1 MSLKDESVMEE
12 FKNITVTKV
21 TQNRHCISIKWGK
34 TRFRY
39 YNGSCI
45 GIDHMP
51 NQFAPKDRQAGFALL
66 KRQFID
72 AIRRGWTPEEDW
84 RVLLFNHNGTSS
96 SLKLALED
104 KLKEKYSYH
113 YVKKLTWLVASLQEH
128 LKQQPL
134 TAYKAAEYLND
145 PRWTPAMKN
154 NLRRH
159 YLALEPS
166 LRKYGYEGSIQKLV
180 KRSRVSERLHKP
192 IKDINALL
200 EEIKSF
206 DRNLYMCCLLTYG
219 CLLRPHRE
227 IRLLMWG
234 DFNDSLDTVALS
246 GSRTKGKRN
255 RIIPVNEFI
264 KEELLAHRGANWSHN
279 DNVFSKVEKPYAMG
293 YFSVLWTRFK
303 EVSKLLQPD
312 QTLYS
317 LRHTGAIQVYEKT
330 GSLTKLQQVMG
341 HSSLQV
347 SLTYLRGLEVRQLDQ
362 DDMPSLHI
370 FRE

>member
-1 MSLKDESVMEE
+1 MSLKDESVMED
-12 FKNITVTKV
+12 FKNITITRV
-21 TQNRHCISIKWGK
+21 TQDRYCISIKWGK
-34 TRFRY
+34 TRHRY

-45 GIDHMP
+45 GIDHKP
-51 NQFAPKDRQAGFALL
+51 NQSATKDRQAGFALL

-84 RVLLFNHNGTSS
+84 RLSLSNTNGSGSLL
-96 SLKLALED
+96 KIALED

-113 YVKKLTWLVASLQEH
+113 YVKKLTWLVANLQEH

-134 TAYKAAEYLND
+134 TVHKAAEYLND

-159 YLALEPS
+159 YLALETS
-166 LRKYGYEGSIQKLV
+166 LRKYGYEGSIRTLV
-180 KRSRVSERLHKP
+180 KCSRVSEQLHKP
-192 IKDINALL
+192 IKDVNALL
-200 EEIKSF
+200 EEIKVF
-206 DRNLYMCCLLTYG
+206 DRNLYLCCLLTYG

-227 IRLLMWG
+227 IRLLTWG
-234 DFNDSLDTVALS
+234 DFNDTLNTVALS

-264 KEELLAHRGANWSHN
+264 KEELLAHRGENWSHKH
-279 DNVFSKVEKPYAMG
+279 NVFSKDEKPYAMG
-293 YFSVLWTRFK
+293 YFSTLWTRFK
-303 EVSKLLQPD
+303 KVSKLLEAD

-317 LRHTGAIQVYEKT
+317 FRHSASVKVYEKT

-347 SLTYLRGLEVRQLDQ
+347 SLTYLRGLNITQLSLEDL
-362 DDMPSLHI
+362 PSI
-370 FRE
+370 